1 LRANSPNPMDQETH
15 YKLLSYLDD
24 HPDVTQRE
32 LAEHLGVS
40 LGKVNYCLKALMGRG
55 LIKARNFKSS
65 DNKRAYLYVLTPA
78 GIENK
83 AKITIGFLHRKIEE
97 FEQLK
102 TEIKELQQ
110 EVSNNGDSD
119 SRAGGASK

>member
-1 LRANSPNPMDQETH
+1 MDQETH

-32 LAEHLGVS
+32 LAEQLGVS

-55 LIKARNFKSS
+55 LIKARNFKNS
-65 DNKRAYLYVLTPA
+65 DHKRAYLYVLTPA

-83 AKITIGFLHRKIEE
+83 AKITVGFLHRKMEE

-102 TEIKELQQ
+102 TEIRELQQ
-110 EVSNNGDSD
+110 AVDNNGNTE
-119 SRAGGASK
+119 SRVAGASK

>member
-1 LRANSPNPMDQETH
+1 MYAYAVLCIDRA
-15 YKLLSYLDD
+15 LLLAK
-24 HPDVTQRE
+24 
-32 LAEHLGVS
+32 LAEELGVS

-55 LIKARNFKSS
+55 LIKARNFRNS

-83 AKITIGFLHRKIEE
+83 AKITVGFLQRKIEE

-102 TEIKELQQ
+102 TEIKDLQR
-110 EVSNNGDSD
+110 EVSNNGSHE
-119 SRAGGASK
+119 SRAAGANK

>member
-1 LRANSPNPMDQETH
+1 MSEEFTFQVVRLIDRDPEIS
-15 YKLLSYLDD
+15 
-24 HPDVTQRE
+24 QRQISNE
-32 LAEHLGVS
+32 LGVS

-83 AKITIGFLHRKIEE
+83 AKITVGFLHRKIEE

-102 TEIKELQQ
+102 TEIKELQR

-119 SRAGGASK
+119 SRAAGAGK

>member
-1 LRANSPNPMDQETH
+1 MDQETH

-32 LAEHLGVS
+32 LAEQLGVS

-55 LIKARNFKSS
+55 LIKARNFKNS
-65 DNKRAYLYVLTPA
+65 DHKRAYLYVLTPA

-83 AKITIGFLHRKIEE
+83 AKITVGFLQRKLDE

-102 TEIKELQQ
+102 NEIKELRQ
-110 EVSNNGDSD
+110 EVSNNGHSEK
-119 SRAGGASK
+119 RASGAGK